1 MSTDLWYVTQA
12 PASAYLLF
20 HQTARFLLD
29 DKSFLPIIFQ
39 TLNHIELY

>member
-20 HQTARFLLD
+20 HQTAPFLLEGQEL
-29 DKSFLPIIFQ
+29 SSNIFQ
-39 TLNHIELY
+39 TLNHIEMY